1 MFTSSILC
9 VNVRSSRQVEKHE
22 TWRKKSR
29 CMKSDWGRRA
39 ICPHLGNPPI
49 LLWENIFDVRLLC
62 ISPLRRKHL
71 WWNLSTYVFVGA
83 KFQADVQFALI
94 SETHIFFFEKIFLKE
109 SLNIYLHFCR
119 TPLLQG
125 LLQGILSVF
134 KGHKDHCK
142 YTDIQQFF
150 KMGTFQVFLFDKEI
164 SPAGAVGLH
173 LPTIIMLLTRTD
185 LTGNFD
191 DCSKLFHFL
200 HPFRPNSMISYG
212 GPSSPHIF
220 SWMV

>member
-1 MFTSSILC
+1 MYAVLCQLSLSPEMFTSYILC

-29 CMKSDWGRRA
+29 CMKSDWSRRA

-94 SETHIFFFEKIFLKE
+94 SETHVFFFEKISLTE
-109 SLNIYLHFCR
+109 SFNVNLHCCI

-125 LLQGILSVF
+125 LLKGIVSVF
-134 KGHKDHCK
+134 KGHKDH
-142 YTDIQQFF
+142 TDTDKNCFSKSAHF
-150 KMGTFQVFLFDKEI
+150 KSFYLIK
-164 SPAGAVGLH
+164 
-173 LPTIIMLLTRTD
+173 R
-185 LTGNFD
+185 
-191 DCSKLFHFL
+191 
-200 HPFRPNSMISYG
+200 FRRQEQSASIY
-212 GPSSPHIF
+212 
-220 SWMV
+220 